1 MDLQILLDAL
11 ISLIPPAL
19 VGVLFYVIMRGIFRA
34 DATERKVY
42 AQMEADMRAEQEAL
56 SGSAKPASKSASKLV
71 AKAPKKTPQGTQK
84 VSKTTNK

>member
-19 VGVLFYVIMRGIFRA
+19 VGVLFYVIMRGILRA

-42 AQMEADMRAEQEAL
+42 AEMEAEMRAAQEAQP
-56 SGSAKPASKSASKLV
+56 KTV
-71 AKAPKKTPQGTQK
+71 AKAPKKAPAGTQK
-84 VSKTTNK
+84 VSKSTKK

>member
-34 DATERKVY
+34 DATERKIY
-42 AQMEADMRAEQEAL
+42 AQMEADMRAEQEVQ
-56 SGSAKPASKSASKLV
+56 SETV
-71 AKAPKKTPQGTQK
+71 TKAPKKTLSSTQK
-84 VSKTTNK
+84 VSKSTKK